1 MAAAGEWPPLARRRT
16 SGVASLVYWAEGARD
31 VGSVRENMTG
41 IEIDFVTVASFT
53 LPLFCCLA
61 DELGCHVTLGFFICA
76 TGQHLFSFRVA
87 SKRVCFWL
95 PASRCRTCCR

>member
-41 IEIDFVTVASFT
+41 IEIDFVTV
-53 LPLFCCLA
+53 
-61 DELGCHVTLGFFICA
+61 G
-76 TGQHLFSFRVA
+76 
-87 SKRVCFWL
+87 
-95 PASRCRTCCR
+95 